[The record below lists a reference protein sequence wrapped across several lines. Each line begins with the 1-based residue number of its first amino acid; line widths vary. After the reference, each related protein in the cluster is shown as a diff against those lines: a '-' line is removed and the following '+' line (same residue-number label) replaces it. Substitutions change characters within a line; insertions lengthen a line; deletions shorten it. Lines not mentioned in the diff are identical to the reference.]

1 MKKKL
6 LIKNSQ
12 GNELAVHVA
21 GAGVPLLCISGFGCS
36 HYNFEFLYPYLQ
48 DQFEVIMIDN
58 RGMGESYDPSSE
70 YELMDVAQDAVD
82 VMKALGHEQFH
93 LVGISMGGFVSQ
105 LLTIKYP
112 QNVLSLQLLCTTS
125 GGDDFIALPKM
136 DEETLTRF
144 QDIPEPKRTEVAI
157 AATVH
162 PTLPIQ
168 NPKLFNQIIELRRSH
183 PARLEQLLKQK
194 RAVDRFLE
202 KAIALNEIKVPTLVL
217 TGAED
222 RFVSPANALR
232 LREKIVGSRLGVVPD
247 TDHLFFLENAT
258 MTTEMMNNF
267 LNDCLGENKNENH
280 A

>member
-21 GAGVPLLCISGFGCS
+21 GAGLPLLCISGFGCS

-58 RGMGESYDPSSE
+58 RGMGESFDPSSE
-70 YELMDVAQDAVD
+70 YELNDIAQDAVE
-82 VMKALGHEQFH
+82 VMKALGHDEFH
-93 LVGISMGGFVSQ
+93 VVGISMGGFVSQ
-105 LLTIKYP
+105 LLTIQYP
-112 QNVLSLQLLCTTS
+112 QKVLSLQLLCTTS
-125 GGDDFIALPKM
+125 GGEDFIPLPKM
-136 DEETLTRF
+136 DEEMLTRF

-162 PTLPIQ
+162 PTLPTQ
-168 NPKLFNQIIELRRSH
+168 NPKLFHEIIELRRTH

-202 KAIALNEIKVPTLVL
+202 KAIALNEIKVQTLVL

>member
-12 GNELAVHVA
+12 GNELAVHVV
-21 GAGVPLLCISGFGCS
+21 GAGLPLLCISGFGCS
-36 HYNFEFLYPYLQ
+36 HYNFEFLYPHLQ

-58 RGMGESYDPSSE
+58 RGMGESFDPTSE
-70 YELMDVAQDAVD
+70 YELSDIAQDAVD
-82 VMKALGHEQFH
+82 VMTFLGHDKFH

-112 QNVLSLQLLCTTS
+112 QKVLSLQLLCTTS
-125 GGDDFIALPKM
+125 GGDDFIPLPKM
-136 DEETLTRF
+136 DEEMLTRF

-162 PTLPIQ
+162 PTLPTQ
-168 NPKLFNQIIELRRSH
+168 NQNLFNQIIELRRSH

-194 RAVDRFLE
+194 RAVDRFLAQPIPLYE
-202 KAIALNEIKVPTLVL
+202 MKVPTLVL

-222 RFVSPANALR
+222 RFVNPANALR
-232 LREKIVGSRLGVVPD
+232 LREKIAGSRLGVVPD
-247 TDHLFFLENAT
+247 TDHLFFLENSA
-258 MTTEMMNNF
+258 MTTEMMKSF
-267 LNDCLGENKNENH
+267 LNDCLGENQNENH